1 MNFRLGEFR
10 EAKGLTQKELGK
22 LIGKSTGTIQSWE
35 YGDSYPNAEYVWKL
49 CEFFGCDPN
58 TLLGWYD
65 EHPREDSPVLT
76 HEERELVG
84 CYRESTAERRKAM
97 IVNARDNAAMSKDAS
112 DKAGAVDMNEAM

>member
-1 MNFRLGEFR
+1 MNFRLGKFR
-10 EAKGLTQKELGK
+10 EAKGLTQKELGR

-65 EHPREDSPVLT
+65 EHPREDSPALT
-76 HEERELVG
+76 REERELVG

-112 DKAGAVDMNEAM
+112 DKAGAVNIG